1 MQVTLKI
8 LGILGDKITP
18 LTAQGFK
25 TFWASSQGIRASL
38 LLDTRAKKLAA
49 SADSALTVCNRRLK

>member
-1 MQVTLKI
+1 M
-8 LGILGDKITP
+8 GILGGKITP

-49 SADSALTVCNRRLK
+49 SADSALTFCNRRLK